1 MNRRPTQMT
10 EDTFKAIRIKQQVD
24 KYKALN
30 TYKIKLSTTQAV
42 NYTESTTETAHTDKD
57 GSAGEQNTILP
68 YWYLPALEGNH
79 IENCLMRIK
88 SVSTSIS
95 IYTFNPV
102 VEVEPE
108 VYSIDYSK
116 EKSGENILYI
126 MCDSLIQKT
135 FCSNSS
141 GKVIRKPILGT
152 YNYSHL
158 IKDNQDQEYKEPIKE
173 YGSKTSNT
181 AMMDD
186 GWILAKNPFGGKISL
201 HLEHFDNN
209 VPIIKSSR
217 DGLPDDYI
225 DEADL
230 NHLSNNI
237 INTPIIYELEIK
249 LLPDNQSN
257 DRFSY

>member
-42 NYTESTTETAHTDKD
+42 NYTESTTETATLNKS
-57 GSAGEQNTILP
+57 GLAGEQNTILP
-68 YWYLPALEGNH
+68 YWYLPAIEGNH

-88 SVSTSIS
+88 SVSMSIA
-95 IYTFNPV
+95 IYTFYPISNALPSV
-102 VEVEPE
+102 
-108 VYSIDYSK
+108 DYSL
-116 EKSGENILYI
+116 EKSGDNIIYI

-173 YGSKTSNT
+173 FEIKTSNT

-186 GWILAKNPFGGKISL
+186 GWILANNPFGGKISL

-217 DGLPDDYI
+217 DGLPIDYI
-225 DEADL
+225 NQNETIT
-230 NHLSNNI
+230 NNI

>member
-42 NYTESTTETAHTDKD
+42 NYTESTTELATHDQS
-57 GSAGEQNTILP
+57 GLAGEQNTILP
-68 YWYLPALEGNH
+68 YWYLPAIEGNH

-95 IYTFNPV
+95 VYTFNPV
-102 VEVEPE
+102 DPTLP
-108 VYSIDYSK
+108 SIDYSK
-116 EKSGENILYI
+116 DKSGDNIIYI

-158 IKDNQDQEYKEPIKE
+158 IKDNQDEFYKESIKE

-209 VPIIKSSR
+209 VPLIKSSR
-217 DGLPDDYI
+217 DGLPGNFI
-225 DEADL
+225 DEGTHQ
-230 NHLSNNI
+230 NISNNI

>member
-42 NYTESTTETAHTDKD
+42 NYTESTTETATLNQS
-57 GSAGEQNTILP
+57 GLAGEQNTILP
-68 YWYLPALEGNH
+68 YWYLPAIEGNH

-88 SVSTSIS
+88 SVSMSIA
-95 IYTFNPV
+95 IYTFYPISNALPSV
-102 VEVEPE
+102 
-108 VYSIDYSK
+108 DYSL
-116 EKSGENILYI
+116 EQSGDNIIYI

-217 DGLPDDYI
+217 DGLPIDYI
-225 DEADL
+225 NQNETIT
-230 NHLSNNI
+230 NNI

>member
-10 EDTFKAIRIKQQVD
+10 EDTFKAIRAKQQVD

-42 NYTESTTETAHTDKD
+42 NYTESTTETATLNQS
-57 GSAGEQNTILP
+57 GLAGEQNTILP
-68 YWYLPALEGNH
+68 YWYLPAIEGNH

-88 SVSTSIS
+88 SVSMSIA
-95 IYTFNPV
+95 IYTFYPISNALPSV
-102 VEVEPE
+102 
-108 VYSIDYSK
+108 DYSL
-116 EKSGENILYI
+116 EQSGDNIIYI

-217 DGLPDDYI
+217 DGLPIDYI
-225 DEADL
+225 NQNETIT
-230 NHLSNNI
+230 NNI

-257 DRFSY
+257 DKFTY

>member
-42 NYTESTTETAHTDKD
+42 NYTESTTETATLNKS
-57 GSAGEQNTILP
+57 GLAGEQNTILP
-68 YWYLPALEGNH
+68 YWYLPAIEGNH

-88 SVSTSIS
+88 SVSMSIA
-95 IYTFNPV
+95 IYTFYPISNALPSV
-102 VEVEPE
+102 
-108 VYSIDYSK
+108 DYSL
-116 EKSGENILYI
+116 EKSGDNIIYI

-217 DGLPDDYI
+217 DGLPIDYI
-225 DEADL
+225 NQNETIT
-230 NHLSNNI
+230 NNI

>member
-42 NYTESTTETAHTDKD
+42 NYTESTTETATLNKS
-57 GSAGEQNTILP
+57 GLAGEQNTILP
-68 YWYLPALEGNH
+68 YWYLPAIEGNH

-88 SVSTSIS
+88 SVSMSIA
-95 IYTFNPV
+95 IYTFYPISNALPSV
-102 VEVEPE
+102 
-108 VYSIDYSK
+108 DYSL
-116 EKSGENILYI
+116 EKSGDNIIYI

-173 YGSKTSNT
+173 YGSKTENT
-181 AMMDD
+181 AMIDD
-186 GWILAKNPFGGKISL
+186 GWILANNPFGGKISL

-217 DGLPDDYI
+217 DGLPIDYI
-225 DEADL
+225 NQNETIT
-230 NHLSNNI
+230 NNI

>member
-10 EDTFKAIRIKQQVD
+10 EDTFKAIRAKQQVD

-42 NYTESTTETAHTDKD
+42 NYTESTTETATEDEL
-57 GSAGEQNTILP
+57 GSAGEQNSFLP
-68 YWYLPALEGNH
+68 YWYLPAIEGNH

-88 SVSTSIS
+88 SVSMSIS
-95 IYTFNPV
+95 IYTFYPIAPALPSV
-102 VEVEPE
+102 
-108 VYSIDYSK
+108 DYSL
-116 EKSGENILYI
+116 EHSGDNLLYI

-135 FCSNSS
+135 FCSNLS
-141 GKVIRKPILGT
+141 GKVIRKPILGS

-158 IKDNQDQEYKEPIKE
+158 IKDNEDQHYEIPE
-173 YGSKTSNT
+173 YGSKTDNT

-209 VPIIKSSR
+209 VPLIKSSR
-217 DGLPDDYI
+217 DGLPGNFI
-225 DEADL
+225 DEGA
-230 NHLSNNI
+230 NENISNNI

-257 DRFSY
+257 DKFTY

>member
-42 NYTESTTETAHTDKD
+42 NYTESTTETATLNKS
-57 GSAGEQNTILP
+57 GLAGEQNTILP
-68 YWYLPALEGNH
+68 YWYLPAIEGNH

-88 SVSTSIS
+88 SVSMSIA
-95 IYTFNPV
+95 IYTFYPISNALPSV
-102 VEVEPE
+102 
-108 VYSIDYSK
+108 DYSL
-116 EKSGENILYI
+116 EQSGDNIIYI

-217 DGLPDDYI
+217 DGLPIDYI
-225 DEADL
+225 NQNETIT
-230 NHLSNNI
+230 NNI